1 MEQKAQY
8 KELIPKSQV
17 SPKAQSLLFLKAT
30 ITQIDFGCLSHCDSH
45 YLDALIAIRD
55 YNANHKK
62 QIKVR
67 KYKMSDLKYEFIIDK
82 EFDYM
87 DEIARIINNDD

>member
-1 MEQKAQY
+1 MLEKY
-8 KELIPKSQV
+8 RNNV
-17 SPKAQSLLFLKAT
+17 FLKAN
-30 ITQIDFGCLSHCDSH
+30 ITQIDFGCFSHYDAC

-67 KYKMSDLKYEFIIDK
+67 KYKMSNEKYEFKIDK
-82 EFDYM
+82 SFDYIK
-87 DEIARIINNDD
+87 EIAGIISEGEL